1 MSEKRYIIP
10 LSDVDQMVIRQDRS
24 GHTILEFSVQLEILV
39 NGHWRKAMRFDS
51 SHDQPHRHVFYPD
64 SKEYKE
70 AMTIQDNNGAFTEA
84 QRIIVESFEAIHERY
99 ITYMERMV
107 E

>member
-1 MSEKRYIIP
+1 MPEKRYIIP

-24 GHTILEFSVQLEILV
+24 GHAILEFSVQLEVLV

-51 SHDQPHRHVFYPD
+51 SHAQPHRHVFYPD
-64 SKEYKE
+64 GKEYRE

-84 QRIIVESFEAIHERY
+84 QRVVTESFRTIHERY